1 MEDLEFG
8 SGHFMFKMYISHPS
22 VDVQWVVE
30 Y

>member
-8 SGHFMFKMYISHPS
+8 LGPFKFKVFISHPS